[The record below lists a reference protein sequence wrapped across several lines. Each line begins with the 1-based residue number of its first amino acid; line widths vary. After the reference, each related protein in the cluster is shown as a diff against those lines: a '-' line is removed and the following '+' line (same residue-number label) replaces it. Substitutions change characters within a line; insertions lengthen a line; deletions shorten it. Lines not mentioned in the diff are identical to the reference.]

1 VPALLA
7 LAAAAVFGAADFT
20 GGYATRRT
28 HVGTVTLVT
37 NVIGVAIATALVVV
51 IGGSWSATSVGWGA
65 AGGACGLAGL
75 LLLYFGLATGPNRV
89 VSPSSAVVAA
99 VIPVVVG
106 LAAGDRPGQ
115 LAILGLLLTPAAIWL
130 VAGGDFGQAAG
141 ARRSLAI
148 AVGAGVGFG
157 LFFVCLAQTPDDA
170 GAVPL
175 LAARLTS
182 TTALLVAVVAHRVA
196 PPRRDEIRT
205 PALAGTLDMGAN
217 GLFLWSARDGD
228 LAVVGALVSLYPV
241 TTVLLAIGILGERLR
256 RTQVLGLALAVASAA
271 MLS

>member
-1 VPALLA
+1 MPALLA

-28 HVGTVTLVT
+28 PVGTVTLVT
-37 NVIGVAIATALVVV
+37 NVIGVAIAACLVAVL
-51 IGGSWSATSVGWGA
+51 GGAWSGSSVGWGA

-75 LLLYFGLATGPNRV
+75 LLLYYGLATGPNRV

-99 VIPVVVG
+99 VIPVV
-106 LAAGDRPGQ
+106 AGVLGGERPDRW
-115 LAILGLLLTPAAIWL
+115 AVAGLLLTPIAIWL
-130 VAGGDFGQAAG
+130 VAGGDLREAAD
-141 ARRSLAI
+141 ARRSLVI

-182 TTALLVAVVAHRVA
+182 TTALLAAALAGRVA
-196 PPRRDEIRT
+196 PPRRDQVRV
-205 PALAGTLDMGAN
+205 PAIAGTLDMGAN

-241 TTVLLAIGILGERLR
+241 TTVLLAVGILHERLS
-256 RTQVLGLALAVASAA
+256 RTQVLGLVLAVTTAA